1 MLVDELNGTGSHPH
15 QVQTAPW
22 ICSFIKTFYDMI
34 CYYLPNWWPLY
45 SEHQQ
50 KKTGGW
56 CSLKKYNGGE
66 KTKLKYPRVL
76 EENK

>member
-1 MLVDELNGTGSHPH
+1 MEQAHIHTKYKLLHESALLLKH
-15 QVQTAPW
+15 
-22 ICSFIKTFYDMI
+22 FMI
-34 CYYLPNWWPLY
+34 RYVITCLTDGHYTPQ
-45 SEHQQ
+45 HQQ